1 MCVPTFNIVRLIVP
15 EKSAT
20 KNEIK
25 RLINRNSL
33 ILVYTIQTPTVHVYT
48 KFQLCRPYSS
58 WEKCDEKFSQKR
70 LHTHTNIFTEKAK
83 TIYPLYTL
91 YTGGINLLKT
101 IYPLYTLYTRGIR
114 QKEKWTNKGNDKQ
127 EEADSLL
134 HNKTFVPNFK
144 ILGSVVPEKSFT
156 KKKFTQT
163 HIVTEKTKTTYPLY
177 TVVPRYNDH
186 LYNGNFDFR
195 RNFFGNGSYLI
206 NLWKFTIL

>member
-1 MCVPTFNIVRLIVP
+1 MCIQSFNFVGLTVP
-15 EKSAT
+15 EKSVT
-20 KNEIK
+20 KNFPKKFAQTHKHIYGK
-25 RLINRNSL
+25 GKNYIPP
-33 ILVYTIQTPTVHVYT
+33 IFFVYRGY
-48 KFQLCRPYSS
+48 K
-58 WEKCDEKFSQKR
+58 
-70 LHTHTNIFTEKAK
+70 FTEK
-83 TIYPLYTL
+83 I
-91 YTGGINLLKT
+91 KT

-134 HNKTFVPNFK
+134 HIKTFVPNFK

-156 KKKFTQT
+156 KRKFTQT

-195 RNFFGNGSYLI
+195 RNFFGNGSFFMKIYYIITEFALSD
-206 NLWKFTIL
+206 TDGDSRR